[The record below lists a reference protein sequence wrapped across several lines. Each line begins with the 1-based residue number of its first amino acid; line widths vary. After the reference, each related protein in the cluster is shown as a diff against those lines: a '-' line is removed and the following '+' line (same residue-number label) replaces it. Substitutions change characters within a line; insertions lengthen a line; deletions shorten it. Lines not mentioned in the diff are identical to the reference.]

1 MKHFWTKI
9 CVNLALATIAFE
21 AFAADKGGRSVNI
34 QDVLGKEKPK
44 DKFDLMEI
52 VKVVPRED
60 LMYDPK
66 IFGGDLGPSTAKQ
79 C

>member
-1 MKHFWTKI
+1 
-9 CVNLALATIAFE
+9 
-21 AFAADKGGRSVNI
+21 
-34 QDVLGKEKPK
+34 
-44 DKFDLMEI
+44 MEI

-66 IFGGDLGPSTAKQ
+66 IFGGDLGPSTAKK